1 MMRITITVIDQKYLG
16 RPLQQSLAIV
26 SHRFIQFIY
35 SKYVIR
41 FLKEYPGYKNQI
53 NPFKLPFSVLIW
65 MAEKISLLLI

>member
-16 RPLQQSLAIV
+16 RPLQKSLAIV

-35 SKYVIR
+35 SKYVIW
-41 FLKEYPGYKNQI
+41 FLKEYPGYTQI
-53 NPFKLPFSVLIW
+53 NPFKLPFSVLKW